1 MQNVQISKTLPM
13 RNSFSRASRRGNS
26 AVIDSIRGTGGS
38 RNAFRASRAEYRL
51 VGLPTRHDLLLF
63 LCAICL
69 QHPPQFDESTISG
82 PTGHSFRRKWHIIN
96 DIWMNRNMRRCW
108 LLTLAYV
115 LANVVL
121 TTRALRCV
129 NCKGCSK
136 FEESQTVSCPLNS
149 TRCLVRH
156 FTHFLRIFSRYTVNH
171 QLCVYLWNPSLGFYM
186 CSDFLLDIFR
196 LFTLWALRWGPFTHT
211 AITLRL
217 DSPLNHFKRLW
228 STKFAEIRA
237 KRPSNNV

>member
-13 RNSFSRASRRGNS
+13 RNSFLRASRRGNS

-121 TTRALRCV
+121 TTRAYMVHGYLEMCYL
-129 NCKGCSK
+129 
-136 FEESQTVSCPLNS
+136 FQTIGGHFYSRRPL
-149 TRCLVRH
+149 LQQ
-156 FTHFLRIFSRYTVNH
+156 FLAKKAVLSYTF
-171 QLCVYLWNPSLGFYM
+171 QLSHIICW
-186 CSDFLLDIFR
+186 LLFVFPLD
-196 LFTLWALRWGPFTHT
+196 
-211 AITLRL
+211 AITTRRTWLWGGGCAPLRDIL
-217 DSPLNHFKRLW
+217 S
-228 STKFAEIRA
+228 S
-237 KRPSNNV
+237 